1 MNVKPFMNVGYDE
14 FRHGVRA
21 LGSAALNPGL
31 TNFVTMGNLLGL
43 FGLNFLILQQ
53 YWFYKIAIFTQ
64 DTHLNIIE

>member
-1 MNVKPFMNVGYDE
+1 MMWSQCDVM
-14 FRHGVRA
+14 
-21 LGSAALNPGL
+21 GSGMGFGLWDPGL

-64 DTHLNIIE
+64 NNNTHLNIIEW